1 MEEDS
6 AVGLAPLITEAAEAL
21 RKARHVCVLTGAGI
35 SAESGIPT
43 FRDAL
48 TGLWAKFRPE
58 DLATPE
64 AFARDPKFVWDWYE
78 YRREL
83 VRRAEP
89 NAGHRALAKLA
100 GRVPQMTLV
109 TQNVDGLHQRA
120 GSRGVLEYHGNILR
134 DRCTAEQVVADRS
147 EDSRHGLPRCA
158 ACGALLRPDVV
169 WFGEPI
175 PRGPMIAAAE
185 AAGACD
191 VFLSIGTS
199 SLVYPAAG
207 LAEEALRR
215 GATVIEVNPGR
226 TELSDVASLALAG
239 PSGELL
245 PRLLRALA

>member
-1 MEEDS
+1 VEEFS
-6 AVGLAPLITEAAEAL
+6 ASALDPLIAEAAEAL
-21 RKARHVCVLTGAGI
+21 RAARHVCVLTGAGI

-43 FRDAL
+43 FREAL
-48 TGLWAKFRPE
+48 TGLWERFSPE
-58 DLATPE
+58 ELATPE
-64 AFARDPKFVWDWYE
+64 AFERDPKFVWDWYE

-89 NAGHRALAKLA
+89 NPGHRALADLA
-100 GRVPQMTLV
+100 RRVPRLTLV

-120 GSRGVLEYHGNILR
+120 GSPGVLEYHGNILR

-169 WFGEPI
+169 WFGEAI

-185 AAGACD
+185 AASDCD

-199 SLVYPAAG
+199 SLVFPAAG
-207 LAEEALRR
+207 LAEAALRR
-215 GATVIEVNPGR
+215 GATVIEVNPSR
-226 TELSDVASLALAG
+226 TELTDAASLVLAG
-239 PSGELL
+239 PSGRIL
-245 PRLLRALA
+245 PRLLAAQR

>member
-1 MEEDS
+1 
-6 AVGLAPLITEAAEAL
+6 
-21 RKARHVCVLTGAGI
+21 
-35 SAESGIPT
+35 
-43 FRDAL
+43 
-48 TGLWAKFRPE
+48 
-58 DLATPE
+58 
-64 AFARDPKFVWDWYE
+64 
-78 YRREL
+78 
-83 VRRAEP
+83 
-89 NAGHRALAKLA
+89 
-100 GRVPQMTLV
+100 
-109 TQNVDGLHQRA
+109 VDGLHQRA

-169 WFGEPI
+169 WFGEAI

-185 AAGACD
+185 AAGECD

-207 LAEEALRR
+207 LAGEALRR

-226 TELSDVASLALAG
+226 TELSEDASLVLAG